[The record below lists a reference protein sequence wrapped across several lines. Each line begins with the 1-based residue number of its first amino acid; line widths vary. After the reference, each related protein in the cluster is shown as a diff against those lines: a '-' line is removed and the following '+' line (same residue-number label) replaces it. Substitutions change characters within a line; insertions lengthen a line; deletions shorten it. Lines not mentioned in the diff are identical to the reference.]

1 MRQLWENLFTGI
13 DEGIKKERVLP
24 VDAHYFL
31 AVVRYLDFVIKFNA
45 CSLGHGE
52 GIKKESNISSYAM
65 NGKNSSV
72 NIFNYLTLFTD
83 FKFECLPLCKSYRDV
98 LYFDSW

>member
-13 DEGIKKERVLP
+13 DEEIKKERVLP
-24 VDAHYFL
+24 VDAYYFL

-65 NGKNSSV
+65 NGKKQLGQY
-72 NIFNYLTLFTD
+72 FQLFD
-83 FKFECLPLCKSYRDV
+83 IVHGF
-98 LYFDSW
+98 